1 MNQEKTKVIPVEK
14 TEVLAKTW
22 DNESNKLNVAYKNEE
37 QTDVKGYRDRIMENL
52 YIGAKAIYLV
62 ARDLFEAEAELG
74 TVEYAKLRKLLPI
87 SDSTERRYKQL
98 GGSIYLDKLF
108 EQGQLPM
115 GWTVC
120 YSLSTL
126 DEKMQNAIESKIVP
140 TITQAEVNQLVK
152 DNGGTPAKGQKQLP
166 SEHYEFVTVKF
177 IKEKM
182 SSVKQVNDALSC
194 LNDFRQLDFVYL
206 DKDDEK
212 INDYKKSIRTE
223 VNKKSESTS
232 ITSADAKKAA

>member
-1 MNQEKTKVIPVEK
+1 MLMNEEKIKVVPVEK
-14 TEVLAKTW
+14 TDVLPKLW
-22 DNESNKLNVAYKNEE
+22 DNESNKLNVAYQNEE

-87 SDSTERRYKQL
+87 SDSTERRYKKL

-140 TITQAEVNQLVK
+140 TITQAEVNQLIK
-152 DNGGTPAKGQKQLP
+152 DNGGTIVSQTKP
-166 SEHYEFVTVKF
+166 SEHHSFVTVKF

-182 SSVKQVNDALSC
+182 SSVQQVNDALKC

-206 DKDDEK
+206 EKDDEK
-212 INDYKKSIRTE
+212 INDYKKTFRTE
-223 VNKKSESTS
+223 NNKKSASTS

>member
-1 MNQEKTKVIPVEK
+1 MNDVKTKVVPVEK
-14 TEVLAKTW
+14 TDVLPKLW
-22 DNESNKLNVAYKNEE
+22 DNESNKLNVAYQNEE

-87 SDSTERRYKQL
+87 SDSTERRYKKL

-140 TITQAEVNQLVK
+140 TITQAEVNQLIK
-152 DNGGTPAKGQKQLP
+152 DNGGTIVSQTKP
-166 SEHYEFVTVKF
+166 SEHHSFVTVKF

-182 SSVKQVNDALSC
+182 SSVQQVNDALKC

-206 DKDDEK
+206 EKDDEK
-212 INDYKKSIRTE
+212 INDYKKSFRTE
-223 VNKKSESTS
+223 NNKKSESTS
-232 ITSADAKKAA
+232 ITSADAKKEA

>member
-1 MNQEKTKVIPVEK
+1 MNQEKTKVIPVEQ
-14 TEVLAKTW
+14 TEVLAKMW
-22 DNESNKLNVAYKNEE
+22 DNTSNKLNVAYQNEE
-37 QTDVKGYRDRIMENL
+37 QTNVKGYRDRIMENL

-87 SDSTERRYKQL
+87 SDSTERRYKKL

-152 DNGGTPAKGQKQLP
+152 DNGG
-166 SEHYEFVTVKF
+166 EFH
-177 IKEKM
+177 E
-182 SSVKQVNDALSC
+182 
-194 LNDFRQLDFVYL
+194 
-206 DKDDEK
+206 
-212 INDYKKSIRTE
+212 
-223 VNKKSESTS
+223 
-232 ITSADAKKAA
+232 

>member
-1 MNQEKTKVIPVEK
+1 MKQEKTKVIPVEQ
-14 TEVLAKTW
+14 TEVLAKMW
-22 DNESNKLNVAYKNEE
+22 DNESTKLNVAYQNEE
-37 QTDVKGYRDRIMENL
+37 QTNVKGYRDRIMENL

-140 TITQAEVNQLVK
+140 TITQAQVNQLVK
-152 DNGGTPAKGQKQLP
+152 DNGGTVVSQTKP
-166 SEHYEFVTVKF
+166 SEHHSFVTVKF

-182 SSVKQVNDALSC
+182 SSVKQVNDALKC

-206 DKDDEK
+206 EKDDEK
-212 INDYKKSIRTE
+212 INDYKKSFRTE
-223 VNKKSESTS
+223 NNKKSESSS
-232 ITSADAKKAA
+232 ITSADAKIAA

>member
-1 MNQEKTKVIPVEK
+1 MKQEKTKVIPVEQ
-14 TEVLAKTW
+14 TEVLAKMW
-22 DNESNKLNVAYKNEE
+22 DNESTKLNVAYQNEE
-37 QTDVKGYRDRIMENL
+37 QTNVKGYRDRIMENL

-140 TITQAEVNQLVK
+140 TITQAQVNQLVK
-152 DNGGTPAKGQKQLP
+152 DNGGTVVSQTKP
-166 SEHYEFVTVKF
+166 SEHHSFVTVKF

-182 SSVKQVNDALSC
+182 SSVKQVNDALKC

-206 DKDDEK
+206 EKDDEK
-212 INDYKKSIRTE
+212 INDYKKPFRTE
-223 VNKKSESTS
+223 NNKKSESSS
-232 ITSADAKKAA
+232 ITSADAKIAA

>member
-14 TEVLAKTW
+14 TEVLAKMW
-22 DNESNKLNVAYKNEE
+22 DNESTKLNVAYQNEE
-37 QTDVKGYRDRIMENL
+37 QTNVKGYRDRIMENL

-140 TITQAEVNQLVK
+140 TITQAQVNQLVK
-152 DNGGTPAKGQKQLP
+152 DNGGTVVSQTKP
-166 SEHYEFVTVKF
+166 SEHHSFVTVKF

-182 SSVKQVNDALSC
+182 SSVKQVNDALKC

-206 DKDDEK
+206 EKDDEK
-212 INDYKKSIRTE
+212 INDYKKSFRTE
-223 VNKKSESTS
+223 NNKKSESSS
-232 ITSADAKKAA
+232 ITSADAKIAA

>member
-1 MNQEKTKVIPVEK
+1 MNQEKTKVIPVEQ
-14 TEVLAKTW
+14 TEVLAKMW
-22 DNESNKLNVAYKNEE
+22 DNESTKLNVAYQNEE
-37 QTDVKGYRDRIMENL
+37 QTNVKGYRDRIMENL

-140 TITQAEVNQLVK
+140 TITQAQVNQLVK
-152 DNGGTPAKGQKQLP
+152 DNGGTVVSQTKP
-166 SEHYEFVTVKF
+166 SEHHSFVTVKF

-182 SSVKQVNDALSC
+182 SSVKQVNDALKC

-206 DKDDEK
+206 EKDDEK
-212 INDYKKSIRTE
+212 INDYKKSFRTE
-223 VNKKSESTS
+223 NNKKSESSS
-232 ITSADAKKAA
+232 ITSADAKIAA